1 MSIVY
6 EEINEREHVP
16 QGEERISRKL
26 ISTDE
31 LGPCVFF
38 LVDFIFQGK
47 PVCYLK
53 HYDFKEVNDSNM
65 SQFEVF
71 KFCLSIISEDL
82 TNHCEISSIRPDDL
96 DGKTGLNNCRLTI
109 GGGDIQNSI
118 LIKSSFSLFLNPT
131 KHYIL
136 SNELFNDPD
145 IFYLYQQFL
154 YTTIIFE
161 SVNKELSDYEE
172 EQS

>member
-1 MSIVY
+1 
-6 EEINEREHVP
+6 
-16 QGEERISRKL
+16 
-26 ISTDE
+26 
-31 LGPCVFF
+31 
-38 LVDFIFQGK
+38 VDVIFQGK
-47 PVCYLK
+47 PVCYLN

-65 SQFEVF
+65 SQLEFF
-71 KFCLSIISEDL
+71 KFCSSIISEDL
-82 TNHCEISSIRPDDL
+82 KYHFKISSIRPDGL

-109 GGGDIQNSI
+109 GGGDVHNSI
-118 LIKSSFSLFLNPT
+118 LIKTSFSLFSNPT

-145 IFYLYQQFL
+145 IFYLYQQLL

-161 SVNKELSDYEE
+161 SVSKVLPDYEE